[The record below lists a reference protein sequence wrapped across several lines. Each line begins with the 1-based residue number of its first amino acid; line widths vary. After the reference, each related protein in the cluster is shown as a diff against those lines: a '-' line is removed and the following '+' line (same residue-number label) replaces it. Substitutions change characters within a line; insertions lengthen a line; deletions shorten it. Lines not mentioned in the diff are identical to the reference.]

1 MVTLQGWNAGVEI
14 NQLSITVDGD
24 SEWMNIACCS
34 LLVSRPK
41 GMAVGNGQL
50 HFPAVRQYGLYI
62 LGYTFLDDNKEM
74 SANNFFLN
82 QSFVNF
88 SEHNELE

>member
-1 MVTLQGWNAGVEI
+1 
-14 NQLSITVDGD
+14 
-24 SEWMNIACCS
+24 
-34 LLVSRPK
+34 
-41 GMAVGNGQL
+41 MAVGNGQL

-74 SANNFFLN
+74 SANNFLFN

-88 SEHNELE
+88 SEHNELK

>member
-1 MVTLQGWNAGVEI
+1 
-14 NQLSITVDGD
+14 
-24 SEWMNIACCS
+24 MNIACCS

-74 SANNFFLN
+74 SANNFLFN

-88 SEHNELE
+88 SEHNEQIVASTFGVWLLCGIYSV